1 MRELH
6 VSCTRPW
13 LHARCQ
19 PQEMIEAERV
29 AAGGVR
35 IEHVTLSSVV
45 VGDAIR
51 YSSITALL
59 LPDRPEPQESVT

>member
-1 MRELH
+1 
-6 VSCTRPW
+6 
-13 LHARCQ
+13 
-19 PQEMIEAERV
+19 V

-35 IEHVTLSSVV
+35 IEHVALSTLV

-59 LPDRPEPQESVT
+59 LPDRPEPQESVLDHAG